1 MKPMSGAS
9 PRMTVLWVKER
20 EGLARRK
27 AGLLE
32 CIEGLLLLF
41 TGGHSM
47 DGAWRPEHPVGGC
60 PLAESEQ
67 PVGGHP
73 LADPEQPVGRGP
85 SADPEQLEGGSPAEE
100 EGAGDLDSGLALNS
114 WPGAVLGVPG
124 GHRPWSSEERITLSR
139 RSLVLGVHC
148 VKKGGMQRSQE
159 KGKSEKRKN

>member
-1 MKPMSGAS
+1 
-9 PRMTVLWVKER
+9 
-20 EGLARRK
+20 
-27 AGLLE
+27 
-32 CIEGLLLLF
+32 
-41 TGGHSM
+41 M

-159 KGKSEKRKN
+159 KGKSEKRKCKRRKKTKGYEVRD

>member
-1 MKPMSGAS
+1 MKPMSEAS
-9 PRMTVLWVKER
+9 PRMMVLWVKEG

-32 CIEGLLLLF
+32 CSEGLLLLL
-41 TGGHSM
+41 TGGQSM
-47 DGAWRPEHPVGGC
+47 DGAWRPEHSVGG
-60 PLAESEQ
+60 
-67 PVGGHP
+67 GP
-73 LADPEQPVGRGP
+73 LADPEQPVGGNPEQPVGGCP
-85 SADPEQLEGGSPAEE
+85 SADPEQLEGGAPAE
-100 EGAGDLDSGLALNS
+100 EGAGDLDSGLALNT

-124 GHRPWSSEERITLSR
+124 GHRPRSSEERITLSR